1 MGFLRNERVDS
12 CDTIKCVLLN
22 SLTLLL
28 RTWLA
33 RCSEEAEVGV
43 RFPGEAP
50 IKELNNVS
58 GQVFEVVPTV

>member
-1 MGFLRNERVDS
+1 MPLW
-12 CDTIKCVLLN
+12 
-22 SLTLLL
+22 

-50 IKELNNVS
+50 DFTRVCTVTTCDPVS
-58 GQVFEVVPTV
+58 FSNQTGVYLMSVAVLLS